1 VINPASMFGTDI
13 DVDAALEDPLDLLD
27 LWLARVERGA
37 PGDTGAAGDTRSPH
51 ETSTADGARA
61 PGDTSGTD
69 FLSTPLMALATV
81 DAEGYPRVRHVLLSA
96 HDRGRLHFHT
106 DERSAKA
113 AQLAANP
120 RAGATIVWPEN
131 ARQLSVSGRVVRADP
146 EAAARVYAQRSR
158 YLQLLAWVNDP
169 GLTELDE
176 DERHRRWADFAAEH
190 PTLAPPPTWAGFVLL
205 AEIITFWRGAGDG
218 PSQRVLCRR
227 NADSWAIERLP
238 G

>member
-1 VINPASMFGTDI
+1 MINPAEMFGA
-13 DVDAALEDPLDLLD
+13 DVGADERVDDPLDLLD
-27 LWLARVERGA
+27 RWLSRVDA
-37 PGDTGAAGDTRSPH
+37 GAASGQ
-51 ETSTADGARA
+51 
-61 PGDTSGTD
+61 GTD

-96 HDRGRLHFHT
+96 YDRGRLHFHT

-131 ARQLSVSGRVVRADP
+131 ARQLSVSGNVERESPQQSAH
-146 EAAARVYAQRSR
+146 VYAHRTR

-169 GLTELDE
+169 GLTDLDE
-176 DERHRRWADFAAEH
+176 DERRRRWAAFAAEH
-190 PTLAPPPTWAGFVLL
+190 PTLAPPPTWAGFVLVPEL
-205 AEIITFWRGAGDG
+205 ITFWRGVPDG
-218 PSQRVLCRR
+218 PSQRLTCRR
-227 NADSWAIERLP
+227 TYDGWVTERLP